1 MKTRAAFSLT
11 LSDEQTQIVKLVPG
25 EGSPYR
31 IEWIETMPAGEP
43 LSARCQREMSRRGS
57 RLFQVIPGGD
67 VYLLITKLPRM
78 KRKQT
83 LSALGG
89 VAVREKGQQPAD
101 WVIDYNDLPERP
113 GPGGTVVGK
122 DLAMAF
128 TERKTVD
135 RLYQAAVVRGL
146 FPDGFV
152 PGYLALD
159 ALFRRHLPETA
170 RGGAWNLVHL
180 GFRER
185 VLIVGDENGPLFS
198 RPLPEDLS
206 GGTETEEYLNR
217 LQTEIERSN
226 YFAQQAER
234 SLLVQNIVV
243 SGESILADSLAETIE
258 ESSELKVL
266 RWQADDL
273 FSWQGAEPGKIGT
286 IPLAAAAL
294 AFTGADYDLRPQ
306 AARQRAGKATQRY
319 AALAASTSGL
329 ALAPILLA
337 GGLWTTNVQQQF
349 LTTAQDRLD
358 ETRPRVEEAVMSY
371 MHHLSLTDRQGNL
384 DRLDAGR
391 PDLATLLRDVTAR
404 TPRAITYT
412 DLNLVQKKESEE
424 FQLILSGQSTG
435 ADGVVAQQAFLILLE
450 SLAECP
456 QLREVREP
464 THMEITGDE
473 EDGPQQTRVV
483 FTLEYQITED
493 SPE

>member
-1 MKTRAAFSLT
+1 VKTQAAFSLT
-11 LSDEQTQIVKLVPG
+11 LTDEQTHIVKLVPG

-43 LSARCQREMSRRGS
+43 LSARCQRQMARRGS

-67 VYLLITKLPRM
+67 AFLLITKLPRL

-101 WVIDYNDLPERP
+101 WVIDYQELPERP
-113 GPGGTVVGK
+113 GPGGKVMGQ
-122 DLAMAF
+122 DLAMVFA
-128 TERKTVD
+128 EHKVVD
-135 RLYQAAVVRGL
+135 RLYQAAMVRGL
-146 FPDGFV
+146 YPDGFV
-152 PGYLALD
+152 PSYLALD
-159 ALFRRHLPETA
+159 GLFRRHLPETA
-170 RGGAWNLVHL
+170 AGGAWNLVHL
-180 GFRER
+180 GFQER

-206 GGTETEEYLNR
+206 GGAETEEYLTR

-234 SLLVQNIVV
+234 SLVVQSIVV
-243 SGESILADSLAETIE
+243 SGESILADSLAESIE

-273 FSWQGAEPGKIGT
+273 FSWEGTEPGKIGT
-286 IPLAAAAL
+286 IPLAAAAI
-294 AFTGADYDLRPQ
+294 AFAGADYDLRPL
-306 AARQRAGKATQRY
+306 AARQRAGKPTRRY
-319 AALAASTSGL
+319 AALAASTAGL

-337 GGLWTTNVQQQF
+337 GGLWTTGVQREF
-349 LTTAQDRLD
+349 LTTTQDRLD
-358 ETRPRVEEAVMSY
+358 ETRPRVEAAVVSY
-371 MHHLSLTDRQGNL
+371 MHHLSLSDRQANL
-384 DRLDAGR
+384 DRLEAGR
-391 PDLATLLRDVTAR
+391 PNLAALLRDVTSR

-412 DLNLVQKKESEE
+412 DLNLVQEKESEQ
-424 FQLILSGQSTG
+424 FRLILSGQSVG
-435 ADGVVAQQAFLILLE
+435 ADGVVAQTAFLLLLE

-456 QLREVREP
+456 QLLEVREP
-464 THMEITGDE
+464 THMEISGDE
-473 EDGPQQTRVV
+473 EDSPQQTRVV

-493 SPE
+493 HPE